1 MLSPNDLEYIADD
14 ILNVYSSLNEKI
26 IEDIA
31 RRLLN
36 AGTMTESARW
46 QIQIAQETGL
56 LYDNIIQMVSDN
68 MEISDKIVGQIFE
81 EAAIESFKF
90 DDQIYKKAGF
100 NPIPIEQ
107 SQTMLNILKAGLQ
120 KTNNSLSNLCMTTA
134 SFGQDAFIQASDS
147 LYLDVITGA
156 FDYNTA
162 IFNAIEKLS
171 NDGMCVTYPSGYKS
185 KIDVAV
191 RKNVVTGIAQ
201 TTGQMQIERAKEMGS
216 DLMEITAHEGA
227 RPSHAVWQGKIVSL
241 SGAKGY
247 LSLEDIGYGTVTG
260 FKGANCRHDWF
271 PFFEGISERAYS
283 DKELKELNNQTV
295 KYNGEDIPIYDARQ
309 MQRKMESD
317 IREDKRQLAGLNGVL
332 TSNTDKQDLIEEAKS
347 KFALKSVELKQKENI
362 LNEFSNQT
370 GLKRDKAKERLNRFD
385 KSISQKAVWSNKNV
399 EKNIK
404 SLYNS
409 STSLDYALSF
419 RDLENGRMNFI
430 PKNTEI
436 THIKDIAGGNSGVE
450 LRKASYYEEKFGIKA
465 NDWIKR
471 VGKIESDKYIFDIHW
486 VEATKGIRTGWKIKN
501 KRLKR

>member
-68 MEISDKIVGQIFE
+68 MGGSDKIVRQIFE
-81 EAAIESFKF
+81 DAAIESFKF
-90 DDQIYKKAGF
+90 DDNVYKKAGF

-171 NDGMCVTYPSGYKS
+171 NDGMYVTYPSGYRS

-191 RKNVVTGIAQ
+191 RRNVITGISQ

-271 PFFEGISERAYS
+271 PFFEGVSERAYT
-283 DKELKELNNQTV
+283 DKELKELNNHTV
-295 KYNGEDIPIYDARQ
+295 KYNGEDISIYDARQ
-309 MQRKMESD
+309 MQRRMESS
-317 IREDKRQLAGLNGVL
+317 IREDKRQLAGLNGIL
-332 TSNTDKQDLIEEAKS
+332 TSNTDKQDIIEEAKS